1 MESEVLS
8 QLLRTKIVAILRGA
22 DPGNVLAIVRALY
35 EGEVTNVEVTMNS
48 PNALKVIEEIKA
60 AMGDRMLIGAG
71 TVLDADAARSAI
83 AAGAQFIISP
93 TLDEETIRHTKEAG
107 IVSIPGALTP
117 TEILK
122 AYRLGADIVKVFP
135 ASAGPAYIRD
145 IRGPLPHIPL
155 MPTGGIQ
162 PDNIKAYQQA
172 GGVAFGIGTALV
184 NSKLPVTD
192 AYLRQITATA
202 ASFVRAVNP

>member
-93 TLDEETIRHTKEAG
+93 TLDEETIRYTKEAG

-192 AYLRQITATA
+192 AYLLQITATA

>member
-1 MESEVLS
+1 
-8 QLLRTKIVAILRGA
+8 
-22 DPGNVLAIVRALY
+22 
-35 EGEVTNVEVTMNS
+35 
-48 PNALKVIEEIKA
+48 
-60 AMGDRMLIGAG
+60 
-71 TVLDADAARSAI
+71 VLDADAARSAI

-93 TLDEETIRHTKEAG
+93 TLDEETIRYTKEAG

-192 AYLRQITATA
+192 AYLLQITATA